1 MKLTKKC
8 YGCKQDFRREE
19 LVDYASPMAKT
30 MQSYCP
36 KCLAEKQAREKFS
49 NKVCMIFGIKSPG
62 PRIWTE
68 RKRLIETYGY
78 TDDIIVDCLEYI
90 YIVEKKKKFA
100 ESLCLVNPP
109 TVEKMKRWKTSEEYK
124 ARELARA
131 VKMQTREYI
140 VPIKENTT
148 NNKEILNADDY
159 LEEE

>member
-19 LVDYASPMAKT
+19 LIDYASPTAKT

-36 KCLAEKQAREKFS
+36 SCLAEKQAREKFS

-78 TDDIIVDCLEYI
+78 TDDIIIDCLEYI
-90 YIVEKKKKFA
+90 YTVEKKKKFA
-100 ESLCLVNPP
+100 ESLCLINPP
-109 TVEKMKRWKTSEEYK
+109 TVEKMKKWKASEEYK
-124 ARELARA
+124 ARDLARA
-131 VKMQTREYI
+131 TKMQVREFV
-140 VPIKENTT
+140 VPIKENTKT
-148 NNKEILNADDY
+148 NKEILNADDF

>member
-8 YGCKQDFRREE
+8 YGCKQEFRREE
-19 LVDYASPMAKT
+19 LVDYAGPAAKT

-49 NKVCMIFGIKSPG
+49 DKVCMIFGIKAPG

-78 TDDIIVDCLEYI
+78 TDDVIVDCLEYI
-90 YIVEKKKKFA
+90 YTVEKKKKFA
-100 ESLCLVNPP
+100 ESLTLIKPP
-109 TVEKMKRWKTSEEYK
+109 MVEKMKRWKASEDYK
-124 ARELARA
+124 ARELVRA
-131 VKMQTREYI
+131 TKMQVREFV
-140 VPIKENTT
+140 VPIKENTKD
-148 NNKEILNADDY
+148 NKEILNADDF